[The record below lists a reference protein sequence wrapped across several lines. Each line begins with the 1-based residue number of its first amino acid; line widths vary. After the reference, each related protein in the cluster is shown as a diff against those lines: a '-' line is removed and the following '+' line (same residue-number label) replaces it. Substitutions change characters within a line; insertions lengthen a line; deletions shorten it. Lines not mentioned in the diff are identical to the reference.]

1 MSASD
6 FWDYI
11 TGHAQAQA
19 SRDAAN
25 GIAQAGQQ
33 AQGIAT
39 EQYNKN
45 SALFN
50 PYVTGGSNAY
60 SALGGQL
67 NNGTFNV
74 NHGDFSFDP
83 NNIESNP
90 GYQFQLQQGRKAMNQ
105 NAAATGNLLGGAQ
118 QKQLNKFG
126 QGLANTYENTFFNQA
141 LQGNNQ
147 NYQQNA
153 QQATNAYDRQSNYAN
168 MGLGAVQGQ
177 ANLGQEYSKQLADLL
192 TGVANAQGAGR
203 IGAANAIGGQVNG
216 FLSGLKDIGTTI
228 LGSGK
233 KAATG
238 A

>member
-1 MSASD
+1 MSNS

-11 TGHAQAQA
+11 SGHAQAQA

-33 AQGIAT
+33 AQDIAT
-39 EQYNKN
+39 QQYNKGSGLYAPFT
-45 SALFN
+45 SA
-50 PYVTGGSNAY
+50 GSNAY
-60 SALGGQL
+60 TALGTKL
-67 NNGTFNV
+67 NNNEFNV
-74 NHGDFSFDP
+74 PAGQFSWDP
-83 NNIESNP
+83 NNIEANP
-90 GYQFQLQQGRKAMNQ
+90 GYQFQLGQGRKAMNQ
-105 NAAATGNLLGGAQ
+105 TAAATGTLLGGSQ

-141 LQGNNQ
+141 LQGNQQ
-147 NYQQNA
+147 NYGQQA
-153 QQATNAYDRQSNYAN
+153 QQAQNSYDRQSNYAN

-177 ANLGQEYSKQLADLL
+177 ANLGQNYSQMLADLL
-192 TGVANAQGAGR
+192 TGVANAKGAGQ

-216 FLSGLKDIGTTI
+216 FLSGLKDVGTTI
-228 LGSGK
+228 LGNGK

>member
-1 MSASD
+1 MAN

-11 TGHAQAQA
+11 SGHAQAQA
-19 SRDAAN
+19 SRNAAN

-33 AQGIAT
+33 AQGVAT
-39 EQYNKN
+39 DQYNKN

-50 PYVTGGSNAY
+50 PYATGGGNAY
-60 SALGGQL
+60 GALGNQL

-83 NNIESNP
+83 NNIAANP
-90 GYQFQLQQGRKAMNQ
+90 GYQFQLQQGQKAMNQ
-105 NAAATGNLLGGAQ
+105 NAAASGNLLGGAQ

-141 LQGNNQ
+141 LQGNQQ
-147 NYQQNA
+147 NYLQNS

-168 MGLGAVQGQ
+168 MGLGGVQGQ

-192 TGVANAQGAGR
+192 TGVANAKGAGQ
-203 IGAANAIGGQVNG
+203 IGAANAIGGQINLG
-216 FLSGLKDIGTTI
+216 LGSLKDLGKSI
-228 LGSGK
+228 LGGK
-233 KAATG
+233 SNNGGT
-238 A
+238 